1 MRKEV
6 EMESEILKIIVSQGS
21 WAVLFVWLLMDTRK
35 ESKTR
40 EEKLQGVI
48 NKNQEVIQELAEK
61 FDVVE
66 NIQEDV
72 KDIKNKLEKVG

>member
-1 MRKEV
+1 
-6 EMESEILKIIVSQGS
+6 MESEVFKVIVSQGS

-72 KDIKNKLEKVG
+72 KDIKVKLEKVG

>member
-1 MRKEV
+1 
-6 EMESEILKIIVSQGS
+6 MESEVFKVIVSQGS

-72 KDIKNKLEKVG
+72 TDIKIKLEKVG